1 MIDMN
6 LEDTLKQHEIWLLND
21 SKGTK
26 ANLSGAN
33 LSGANLSGAN
43 LSGANLSGANLSG
56 ADLSGANLR
65 GANLSGANLS
75 GADLSYTTIIGF
87 YLGQHFGYAWK
98 KEKEIIVK
106 IGCEEHTLKDW
117 LKLYKQKGKSNKYD
131 TKTIKR
137 YHGML
142 KLIKATF

>member
-43 LSGANLSGANLSG
+43 LRGANLSGANLSGADLSGANLSG

-75 GADLSYTTIIGF
+75 GADLSYATIIEF
-87 YLGQHFGYAWK
+87 YL
-98 KEKEIIVK
+98 IVK

>member
-33 LSGANLSGAN
+33 LSGAN
-43 LSGANLSGANLSG
+43 
-56 ADLSGANLR
+56 
-65 GANLSGANLS
+65 
-75 GADLSYTTIIGF
+75 LSYTTIIGF